1 MPEGFDSVSDNCNHH
16 FSRSDWMGIAP
27 SAELPSCLRDVE
39 CGTDTV
45 RGKYSPSETWTRN
58 EGRVTVDVNVLADRG
73 ARRWAPGLSAF
84 FGSGLDF
91 ESFRVRFSYD
101 NVVKNSVSPVD
112 LAGYSFDVESN
123 GRGHKMFRFSRI
135 DEPFSVSTHADVYI
149 MDREYITVKEA
160 KKWERHDFNADEIEM
175 LEPVEAP
182 DLPPSIQTLVD
193 RIYKIDPEEI
203 RLGLEPDRRLVGTN
217 SGSRNFRIGNRGAV
231 PVETDYGH
239 HPYQIAQ
246 ELQPQ
251 VGRIQEAM
259 PSRQQIRGCLKII
272 VKQPLKMNT
281 RLAVF

>member
-1 MPEGFDSVSDNCNHH
+1 M
-16 FSRSDWMGIAP
+16 
-27 SAELPSCLRDVE
+27 
-39 CGTDTV
+39 DTV

-58 EGRVTVDVNVLADRG
+58 EGRVAVDVNVLADRE
-73 ARRWAPGLSAF
+73 ARRWVPGLSAF

-217 SGSRNFRIGNRGAV
+217 SGSRNFRIGNRALFLLK
-231 PVETDYGH
+231 
-239 HPYQIAQ
+239 QITGIT
-246 ELQPQ
+246 L
-251 VGRIQEAM
+251 IK
-259 PSRQQIRGCLKII
+259 SRRNFNRRWDEFRKQCLRGNK
-272 VKQPLKMNT
+272 
-281 RLAVF
+281 